1 MNDLVKRIGG
11 DDPLD
16 VESFVLRHRAL
27 YDDHSA

>member
-16 VESFVLRHRAL
+16 VESFAVRHRARF
-27 YDDHSA
+27 DDHCA